1 MLRSKTLLLKK
12 SLNIKIL
19 LTNTQD
25 NGFHIFCFP
34 RILQHWF
41 YQSPQMHFK
50 SLPLNWSSVV
60 RSVPCVKSNLESKC
74 SERNLRLKIFSKLF
88 KIYVYDMCEITS
100 GVKAPRK
107 KLSDKGR
114 SLPTFSLF
122 QPMDKKS
129 KSIVIEAL
137 ILTAPLLC
145 ELTFMRH

>member
-1 MLRSKTLLLKK
+1 MIYVKLH
-12 SLNIKIL
+12 
-19 LTNTQD
+19 LT
-25 NGFHIFCFP
+25 
-34 RILQHWF
+34 
-41 YQSPQMHFK
+41 
-50 SLPLNWSSVV
+50 
-60 RSVPCVKSNLESKC
+60 SKC
-74 SERNLRLKIFSKLF
+74 SERNLRIKILSKIF

-100 GVKAPRK
+100 GVQAHRK

-137 ILTAPLLC
+137 IFTALLLC